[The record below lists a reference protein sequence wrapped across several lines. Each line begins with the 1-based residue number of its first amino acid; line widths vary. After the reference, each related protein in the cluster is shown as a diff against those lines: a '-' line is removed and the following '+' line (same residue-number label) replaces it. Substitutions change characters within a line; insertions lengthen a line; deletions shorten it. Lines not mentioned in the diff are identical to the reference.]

1 MTANELRQI
10 AYHEPFRPFRVHLVS
25 GELIE
30 IRRTLRTAVADDR
43 VVFATD
49 EDPATGIA
57 RRMRMIALRD
67 ISSVEVVE
75 PAR

>member
-1 MTANELRQI
+1 MTADELRQI
-10 AYHEPFRPFRVHLVS
+10 AYHEPFRPFRVRLVS
-25 GELIE
+25 GESIE
-30 IRRTLRTAVADDR
+30 IRRTLRTTVAEDR
-43 VVFATD
+43 VVFGT
-49 EDPATGIA
+49 EDDPVTGIA